1 LFIKNSFSGKN
12 WRLAEFDERQTLLIS
27 QRYKLDKIISKLIAI
42 RNINVEDISSFLSPD
57 IGQILPDPYILKD
70 MKKSVNRIYK
80 SIINKE
86 KIGIITDYDVDGASS
101 AALLIKFLNK
111 INVKTL
117 VKIPDRLNEGY
128 GPNKRIIDE
137 FKKQEIDLIIALDCG
152 TTSFSVFNKKILGNI
167 DVIVVDHHISE
178 LNHPDV
184 YGLINPNRLDEN
196 NDLKNLAAVGVTF
209 LLLIALR
216 RELRN
221 NDFYNLNKFNEHNL
235 TIYLDLVAVGTA
247 CDVVNLTHLNRAYV
261 SKGLEILQK
270 RNNKGLASLVDITN
284 INHIPNV
291 FDLSYIIG
299 PRLNAGSRIGNPEL
313 ATKILSSNDQIEI
326 ESISRKL
333 YLLNEKRKLI
343 ENEMLLEA
351 KKQALKKINKKIIIV
366 HSSSWHPG
374 VLGIVASRLLEEFRK
389 PTIVISKK
397 DKEGVGSGRSIPEIN
412 LGSLIIAAKNDGI
425 IINGGGHKAA
435 VGFKINNNKID
446 ELSNFLETKIN
457 IKINQL
463 DQVSF
468 LYDSILTIEQINENL
483 LSNLELLEPFGKGN
497 KEPKFLILNLN
508 INFIKTIK
516 EKHLIISFYNS
527 IGNSI
532 EGICFNVIN
541 TILGENLLSS
551 KNKNLNIIASIK
563 RNNFSNNSSAQLI
576 IDDAIFA

>member
-1 LFIKNSFSGKN
+1 MFIKNSFSGKN

-57 IGQILPDPYILKD
+57 IGKILPDPYILKD

-463 DQVSF
+463 DKVSF

-516 EKHLIISFYNS
+516 EKHLLISFYNS

-532 EGICFNVIN
+532 EGICFNVMN

>member
-1 LFIKNSFSGKN
+1 MFIKNSFSGKN

-435 VGFKINNNKID
+435 VGFKIDNNKID

-532 EGICFNVIN
+532 EGICFNVMN

>member
-1 LFIKNSFSGKN
+1 MFIKNSFSGKN

>member
-1 LFIKNSFSGKN
+1 MFIKNSFSGKN

-463 DQVSF
+463 DKVSF

-532 EGICFNVIN
+532 EGICFNVMN

>member
-1 LFIKNSFSGKN
+1 MFIKNSFSGKN

-532 EGICFNVIN
+532 EGICFNVMN